1 MPAKKLL
8 FPFLL
13 LLLFSGKGSSV
24 TAQIYGTGFG
34 VLLGNPSGATMKV
47 FFTER
52 DAFEG
57 IIATSWRGV
66 SATALYQLHF
76 TLPDPKFRNTHWY
89 LGAGA
94 HAGRWDNT
102 APFYDGPDTITPLGV
117 SLAAG
122 IESTFGRYPF
132 TFGFHLMPSANI
144 AGHLSFN
151 IFQAGITGR
160 YIF

>member
-1 MPAKKLL
+1 MLRKKLFTGVILSFFL
-8 FPFLL
+8 FIGAPNL
-13 LLLFSGKGSSV
+13 S
-24 TAQIYGTGFG
+24 AQIYGTGFG
-34 VLLGNPSGATMKV
+34 TLLGNPSGATMKV
-47 FFTER
+47 FLTER

-66 SATALYQLHF
+66 SATALYELHF
-76 TLPDPKFRNTHWY
+76 TFPNPRFRNTHWY

-102 APFYDGPDTITPLGV
+102 APFYDGPENITPLGI
-117 SLAAG
+117 SLVAG
-122 IESTFGRYPF
+122 IESTFGNYPF
-132 TFGFHLMPSANI
+132 TFGFHVMPSLNI
-144 AGHLSFN
+144 TGHFSPN